1 MTNIKQ
7 MADVIVKCKA
17 NSEISTKRELIA
29 EVFTEGFADEFYKGV
44 NLAKDNSVKFNIK
57 PPAYDKSFKFSDS
70 DMISADEVYKAFN
83 DFTKR
88 RLTGNDAAN
97 KIYEIMGKL
106 TQHSWEGW
114 FKRILAKKMDCG
126 ASSKIFNRVATDNN
140 RRDLVLTNFSCQLA
154 TDIKKVKFEGNTG
167 KDGNVDCLK
176 GEYLVDAK
184 LDGTRLLAFIDP
196 LNGTVKLT
204 SRNGLVKNNF
214 PKLKAVLSNPS
225 VMAIFKTP
233 TVLDGEIMSEDFNAL
248 MRQFNRESDA
258 KTDDC
263 VFNVFDIL
271 SVDEFMIGEGR
282 FTQKVRD
289 EVLRDVITKINSP
302 VVVYIEKEVVNFS
315 TEEGKARFQE
325 LWDNA
330 IGAGLEGMMIKKMDA
345 VYECE
350 RTKSW
355 MKIKPTISVTLQI
368 KAVLEGQGRLANTT
382 GSVLCEGVDEHGTF
396 LNVQVGGFKDD
407 ERTEIWNNKDKVIDE
422 WIEVMSDAVT
432 KNLQGTHSLR
442 FPRFVRFRTDANG
455 KKM

>member
-17 NSEISTKRELIA
+17 NSELTAKRKLIA
-29 EVFTEGFADEFYKGV
+29 EVFANGFENAFYKGA
-44 NLAKDNSVKFNIK
+44 NLAHDNSVKFNIK
-57 PPAYDKSFKFSDS
+57 PPAYDKTFKFADS
-70 DMISADEVYKAFN
+70 DMISDDEVYAAFN
-83 DFTKR
+83 DFTNR

-126 ASSKIFNRVATDNN
+126 ASRKIFNAVATDYN

-154 TDIKKVKFEGNTG
+154 TDVKNVKFKGNTG
-167 KDGNVDCLK
+167 KDGNIDCLE

-196 LNGTVKLT
+196 INGTVKFY
-204 SRNGLVKNNF
+204 SRNGIEKHNF
-214 PKLKAVLSNPS
+214 PKLKAELSKPS
-225 VMAIFKTP
+225 VMAIFKTA

-263 VFNVFDIL
+263 IFNVFDIL
-271 SVDEFMIGEGR
+271 SEDEFRIGEGR
-282 FTQKVRD
+282 FNQKERD
-289 EVLRDVITKINSP
+289 DVLRKVIEKINSP

-315 TEEGKARFQE
+315 TDDGKARFQE

-330 IGAGLEGMMIKKMDA
+330 INAGLEGMMIKKMDA

-355 MKIKPTISVTLQI
+355 LKIKPTITVTLQI

-407 ERTEIWNNKDKVIDE
+407 ERSDIWNNKDKVIGQMD
-422 WIEVMSDAVT
+422 
-432 KNLQGTHSLR
+432 
-442 FPRFVRFRTDANG
+442 
-455 KKM
+455 